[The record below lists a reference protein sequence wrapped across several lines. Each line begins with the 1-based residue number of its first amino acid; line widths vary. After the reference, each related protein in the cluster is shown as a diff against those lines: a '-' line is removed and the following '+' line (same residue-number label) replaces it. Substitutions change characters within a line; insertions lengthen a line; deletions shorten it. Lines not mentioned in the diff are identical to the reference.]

1 MEIWPLIFVFS
12 VILVEAMLI
21 ALCYYDIV
29 ASNIKPASPYLICK
43 FLKKEINMGL
53 VYELTCAAP
62 VDADVMERR
71 LTVTV
76 NGVVLGTDVFSSDV
90 TNLGERSFVHGDS
103 VVLSLVDVDDVGNVS
118 EPAVVTF
125 VASDTIAPSSP
136 ALNVQLLREE

>member
-1 MEIWPLIFVFS
+1 
-12 VILVEAMLI
+12 
-21 ALCYYDIV
+21 
-29 ASNIKPASPYLICK
+29 
-43 FLKKEINMGL
+43 MGL

-103 VVLSLVDVDDVGNVS
+103 VVLSLVDVDDVGNMS

-136 ALNVQLLREE
+136 ALNIQLLREE